1 MGAAA
6 PISRDHPMTD
16 SDRPLLPSRTQLQ
29 VRWGQLYGSATS
41 LWLAEAAR
49 KSSGPLLVI
58 AHDAR
63 QASIAEDELRFF
75 CEPDMP
81 IEIFAG
87 WETLPYDLFSPHP
100 DIVSQRLRLLSTLPR
115 MTKGIVIVDLETML
129 QRLPPQ
135 AYIDAHAFDLR
146 VGETF
151 DVAAFRERLT
161 GAGYVAS
168 SQVMAPG
175 EFAVRGSIV
184 DLYPMGSPTPYRLD
198 LFDDEVESIRQFDP
212 ETQRS
217 GEKVQAL
224 RLLPAREFPLTAEG
238 INDFKRR
245 FRNRFPGDLTRMSI
259 YRDIAEGAPPP
270 GIEYYLPLFFDRTAT
285 LLDYLP
291 PNTIIAAEREVD
303 ALAKQAFSEIEDR
316 YEQRGHDAERPI
328 LLPREVFMPVP
339 EFMQRLTSFRR
350 IELSRVEL
358 DPLSQTTPYQNFG
371 TRAPPSLRV
380 DQRSEEPARELVN
393 YLAEFPGR
401 VLLVAESAGR
411 RELLIDL
418 LNKSHLRPQLVESWS
433 AFQAGDQRLAIT
445 VAPISTGLQIDA
457 PPSRGTGAAARA
469 AQALPIALIA
479 EEQLF
484 GERARQ
490 ERRRKR
496 AERDPEKIIR
506 DLTDLRPGS
515 PVVHEEYGVGRF
527 VGLTTLE
534 VGGLTSEFLVLEYAE
549 GDKLYVPVQALDLVS
564 RYTGAPAEHAP
575 LHKLGSDAWEKAR
588 KKAAQRIRDTAAELL
603 DLYSRRA
610 ARQGEQLVAAEDDL
624 RAFEAAF
631 KFEETP
637 DQAQAIRAVID
648 DLASTRPMD
657 RVVCGDVGFGKT
669 EVALRAAFVAVQ
681 AGKQVAVLVPTT
693 LLAQQHY
700 QTFVDRFADWPV
712 RVESLSRFRTAKEVN
727 QVLASLESGQTD
739 IVVGTHRLLQSG
751 VKFARLGLLIIDEEH
766 RFGVKDKE
774 KLKQLRAEVDVL
786 TLTATP
792 IPRTLNMALGGLR
805 ELSLITTPP
814 VSRLSIKTFVTQWDA
829 ATIREACL
837 RELRRGGQIYFLH
850 NSVDTIEKTART
862 LAELVPEARI
872 AIGHGQMRER
882 ELEQVML
889 DFYHQRTNLLV
900 CTTIVESG
908 IDVPSANTIIIDR
921 ADKLGL
927 AQLHQLRGR
936 VGRSH
941 HQAYA
946 YLMTPPRNLMTADAV
961 KRLEAIES
969 LEDLGAGFTL
979 ATHDLEIR
987 GAGELLGEEQSGQI
1001 QEIGYALYMEML
1013 ERAVNALKSGKV
1025 PQLDEPMHQGPEVD
1039 LHVPA
1044 LLPDAYL
1051 PDVHL
1056 RLVLYKR
1063 IAAAKTNEEL
1073 RELQVEMIDRFGLL
1087 PQPAK
1092 NLFRIAEFKQA
1103 ARALGLRK
1111 IDVGPGGG
1119 SVTFESDTKV
1129 EPGTLIRYVQRNSRT
1144 HRLEGGNKLR
1154 FTMNLEQEDLRFTA
1168 VEQLLAELGR
1178 TTPTASEL
1186 AAEKAREKVIAAAA
1200 AKTNPPKTAKPAPP
1214 KPTVSYKAGSG
1225 KRLKR

>member
-1 MGAAA
+1 
-6 PISRDHPMTD
+6 MTD
-16 SDRPLLPSRTQLQ
+16 SDRPILPSRTQLQ
-29 VRWGQLYGSATS
+29 VRWGQLYGSATA

-49 KSSGPLLVI
+49 KSSQPMLVV

-63 QASIAEDELRFF
+63 AASRIEDELRFF
-75 CEPDMP
+75 CEPGTP
-81 IEIFAG
+81 IETFAG

-115 MTKGIVIVDLETML
+115 LTQGIVIVDLETML

-146 VGETF
+146 AGETF
-151 DVAAFRERLT
+151 DVAAFRDRLA
-161 GAGYVAS
+161 GAGYVSS

-184 DLYPMGSPTPYRLD
+184 DLYPMGSDSPYRLD
-198 LFDDEVESIRQFDP
+198 MFDDEVESIRKFDP

-217 GEKVQAL
+217 GDKVPAL

-238 INDFKRR
+238 IQNFKRR

-270 GIEYYLPLFFDRTAT
+270 GIEYYLPLFFDKTAT

-291 PNTIIAAEREVD
+291 QNTIIAVEREID
-303 ALAKQAFSEIEDR
+303 SMATQAFTEVENR
-316 YEQRGHDAERPI
+316 YEQRGHDVDRPI
-328 LLPREVFMPVP
+328 LLPREVFMPVA
-339 EFMQRLTSFRR
+339 EFMQRMTSYRR

-358 DPLSQTTPYQNFG
+358 DPLTQTLPYQNFS
-371 TRAPPSLRV
+371 TRVPPSLRV

-393 YLAEFPGR
+393 FVSAFQGR
-401 VLLVAESAGR
+401 VLLAAESAGR
-411 RELLIDL
+411 REMLIDL
-418 LNKSHLRPQLVESWS
+418 LSKSHLKPQLVESWS
-433 AFQAGDQRLAIT
+433 AFEASKDRLAIT
-445 VAPISTGLQIDA
+445 VSPISTGLQLDD
-457 PPSRGTGAAARA
+457 PP
-469 AQALPIALIA
+469 LALIA

-490 ERRRKR
+490 ERRRR
-496 AERDPEKIIR
+496 RPERDPEKIIR
-506 DLTDLRPGS
+506 DLTDLHPGS

-527 VGLTTLE
+527 VGLATLD

-575 LHKLGSDAWEKAR
+575 LHKLGGDAWEKAR

-610 ARQGEQLVAAEDDL
+610 ARQGEQLLAPEDDL

-637 DQAQAIRAVID
+637 DQAAAIRSVVD
-648 DLASTRPMD
+648 DLGSGRPMD

-681 AGKQVAVLVPTT
+681 AGKQVVVLVPTT

-700 QTFVDRFADWPV
+700 QTFADRFADWPV
-712 RVESLSRFRTAKEVN
+712 RVESLSRFRTTKEVN
-727 QVLASLESGQTD
+727 QVMETLESGQTD

-792 IPRTLNMALGGLR
+792 IPRTLNMAMGGLR

-814 VSRLSIKTFVTQWDA
+814 VSRLSIKTFVSQWDT

-837 RELRRGGQIYFLH
+837 REIRRGGQIYFLH

-872 AIGHGQMRER
+872 AVGHGQMRER

-889 DFYHQRTNLLV
+889 DFYHQRSNLLV

-1025 PQLDEPMHQGPEVD
+1025 PQLDQPMHQGPEVD
-1039 LHVPA
+1039 LHAPS
-1044 LLPDAYL
+1044 LLPDEYL

-1087 PQPAK
+1087 PPPAK

-1103 ARALGLRK
+1103 ARNLGLRK
-1111 IDVGPGGG
+1111 IDIGPGGG

-1144 HRLEGGNKLR
+1144 HRLEGGNKLK
-1154 FTMNLEQEDLRFTA
+1154 FTLNMEQEELRFTQA
-1168 VEQLLAELGR
+1168 EQLLAELGKA
-1178 TTPTASEL
+1178 TPTAAEL
-1186 AAEKAREKVIAAAA
+1186 AAEKAREKTIAAAA
-1200 AKTNPPKTAKPAPP
+1200 TKVNPPPKAPPP
-1214 KPTVSYKAGSG
+1214 KPTVSYKPGSSKPQRF
-1225 KRLKR
+1225 KR

>member
-1 MGAAA
+1 M
-6 PISRDHPMTD
+6 SE
-16 SDRPLLPSRTQLQ
+16 SFLLPSRAQLL
-29 VRWGQLYGSATS
+29 VRWGQLYGSAIS

-49 KSSGPLLVI
+49 RSSGPLLVI

-63 QASIAEDELRFF
+63 QASRTEDELRFY
-75 CEPDMP
+75 CEPGTP
-81 IEIFAG
+81 IETFAG

-115 MTKGIVIVDLETML
+115 LTKGIVIVDLETVL

-146 VGETF
+146 TGETF

-161 GAGYVAS
+161 GAGYVSS

-184 DLYPMGSPTPYRLD
+184 DLYPMGSDSPYRLD
-198 LFDDEVESIRQFDP
+198 MFDDEVESIRVFDP

-217 GEKVQAL
+217 GDKVPAL

-238 INDFKRR
+238 IQNFKRR

-270 GIEYYLPLFFDRTAT
+270 GIEYYLPLFFDGTAT

-303 ALAKQAFSEIEDR
+303 ALATQAFQEVESR

-328 LLPREVFMPVP
+328 LLPREVFMSSA
-339 EFMQRLTSFRR
+339 EFMQRMTSYRR

-358 DPLSQTTPYQNFG
+358 DPLTQTLPYQNFA
-371 TRAPPSLRV
+371 TRQPPSLRV
-380 DQRSEEPARELVN
+380 DQRSEEPARELVSFVN
-393 YLAEFPGR
+393 GFQGR
-401 VLLVAESAGR
+401 VLLAAESAGR
-411 RELLIDL
+411 REMLIDL
-418 LNKSHLRPQLVESWS
+418 LHKSHLRPQMVDSWS
-433 AFQAGDQRLAIT
+433 AFKSGTEKLAIT
-445 VAPISTGLQIDA
+445 VSPIATGLLLED
-457 PPSRGTGAAARA
+457 PP
-469 AQALPIALIA
+469 LALIA
-479 EEQLF
+479 EEQFF

-490 ERRRKR
+490 ERRRR
-496 AERDPEKIIR
+496 RPERDPEKIIR
-506 DLTDLRPGS
+506 DLTDLTPGS

-527 VGLTTLE
+527 VGLTTLD

-549 GDKLYVPVQALDLVS
+549 GDKLYVPVAALDLVS
-564 RYTGAPAEHAP
+564 RFTGAPAETAP
-575 LHKLGSDAWEKAR
+575 LHKLGGDAWEKAR
-588 KKAAQRIRDTAAELL
+588 KRAAQKIRDTAAELL

-610 ARQGEQLVAAEDDL
+610 ARQGEQLAANEDDL

-637 DQAQAIRAVID
+637 DQASAIRAVVE
-648 DLASTRPMD
+648 DLGSGRPMD

-700 QTFVDRFADWPV
+700 QTFADRFADWPV
-712 RVESLSRFRTAKEVN
+712 RVESLSRFRSAKEVT
-727 QVLASLESGQTD
+727 QIIETLESGHTD
-739 IVVGTHRLLQSG
+739 IVVGTHRLLQNQ

-774 KLKQLRAEVDVL
+774 RLKQMRAEVDVL

-792 IPRTLNMALGGLR
+792 IPRTLNMAMGGLR

-814 VSRLSIKTFVTQWDA
+814 AARLSIKTFVSQWDP

-837 RELRRGGQIYFLH
+837 REIRRGGQIYFVH
-850 NSVDTIEKTART
+850 NAVETIEKTAHT
-862 LAELVPEARI
+862 LQELVPEARI
-872 AIGHGQMRER
+872 AVGHGQMRER
-882 ELEQVML
+882 ELEQIML
-889 DFYHQRTNLLV
+889 DFYHQRCNVLV

-946 YLMTPPRNLMTADAV
+946 YLMTPPRNLMTGDAV

-1025 PQLDEPMHQGPEVD
+1025 PQLDQPMHQGPEVD
-1039 LHVPA
+1039 LHVPS
-1044 LLPDAYL
+1044 LLPDEYL

-1063 IAAAKTNEEL
+1063 IAAAKNNEEL

-1087 PQPAK
+1087 PPPAK

-1129 EPGTLIRYVQRNSRT
+1129 EPGALIRFVQRNSRT
-1144 HRLEGGNKLR
+1144 HRLEGGSKLR
-1154 FTMNLEQEDLRFTA
+1154 FTMKLEQDELRFSA
-1168 VEQLLAELGR
+1168 VEQLLTELSR
-1178 TTPTASEL
+1178 TTPTPSER
-1186 AAEKAREKVIAAAA
+1186 AAEQAREQAIATAANKSQQSSA
-1200 AKTNPPKTAKPAPP
+1200 RGTPDK
-1214 KPTVSYKAGSG
+1214 SG
-1225 KRLKR
+1225 NRQRTKR

>member
-1 MGAAA
+1 
-6 PISRDHPMTD
+6 MTEH
-16 SDRPLLPSRTQLQ
+16 DRPLLPSKAQLH

-49 KSSGPLLVI
+49 KASGPLLVI
-58 AHDAR
+58 APDAR
-63 QASIAEDELRFF
+63 QASRMEDELRFF
-75 CEPDMP
+75 CEPGSY
-81 IEIFAG
+81 IEHFPA

-100 DIVSQRLRLLSTLPR
+100 DIVSQRLRMLSTLPR
-115 MTKGIVIVDLETML
+115 LAKGIVVVDLETAL

-135 AYIDAHAFDLR
+135 TYVDGHAFDLS
-146 VGETF
+146 VGEVL
-151 DVAAFRERLT
+151 DLAAFRDRLS

-175 EFAVRGSIV
+175 EFAVRGSII
-184 DLYPMGSPTPYRLD
+184 DLFPMGSPAPYRID
-198 LFDDEVESIRQFDP
+198 LFDDEVETIRVFDP

-217 GEKVQAL
+217 GERAQAL
-224 RLLPAREFPLTAEG
+224 RLLPAREFPLTADG
-238 INDFKRR
+238 IQNFKRR
-245 FRNRFPGDLTRMSI
+245 FRNRFPGDLTRMAL

-270 GIEYYLPLFFDRTAT
+270 GIEYYLPLFFDATAT
-285 LLDYLP
+285 LFDYLP
-291 PNTIIAAEREVD
+291 GNTIVAVETDEQGAAAQVFAEIASRH
-303 ALAKQAFSEIEDR
+303 
-316 YEQRGHDAERPI
+316 EQRGHDAERPI
-328 LLPREVFMPVP
+328 LEPAEVFTPVD
-339 EFMQRLTSFRR
+339 ELVQRLSTLRR

-358 DPLSQTTPYQNFG
+358 DPLTQSLPYQNFV
-371 TRAPPSLRV
+371 TRAPPALRI
-380 DQRSEEPARELVN
+380 DPHADEPARELARFLN
-393 YLAEFPGR
+393 DFQGR
-401 VLLVAESAGR
+401 VLIAAESAGR
-411 RELLIDL
+411 REMLLDIL
-418 LNKSHLRPQLVESWS
+418 QHRNVRPQLVDSWS
-433 AFQAGDQRLAIT
+433 AFVEGGAQLGIT
-445 VAPISTGLQIDA
+445 VSSLATGLVLTE
-457 PPSRGTGAAARA
+457 PP
-469 AQALPIALIA
+469 LALIA

-490 ERRRKR
+490 ERRRRR

-515 PVVHEEYGVGRF
+515 PVVHEDYGVGRF
-527 VGLTTLE
+527 VSLATLD
-534 VGGLTSEFLVLEYAE
+534 VGGLKNEFLLLEYAD
-549 GDKLYVPVQALDLVS
+549 GDKLYVPVHALDLVS
-564 RYTGAPAEHAP
+564 RYTGAPAETAP
-575 LHKLGSDAWEKAR
+575 LHKLGTDTWEKAKR
-588 KKAAQRIRDTAAELL
+588 KAAQRIHDTAAELL

-610 ARQGEQLVAAEDDL
+610 ARQGEQLTANEAEL
-624 RAFEAAF
+624 RTFEAAF
-631 KFEETP
+631 PFEETP
-637 DQAQAIRAVID
+637 DQSQAIEQVIA
-648 DLASTRPMD
+648 DLAAGKPMD

-669 EVALRAAFVAVQ
+669 EVALRAAFVTVS

-700 QTFVDRFADWPV
+700 QTFADRFADWPV
-712 RVESLSRFRTAKEVN
+712 KVEALSRFRSGREVE
-727 QVLASLESGQTD
+727 QVLQSLESGQTD
-739 IVVGTHRLLQSG
+739 IVIGTHRLLQSG
-751 VKFARLGLLIIDEEH
+751 VKFGRLGLLIIDEEH

-792 IPRTLNMALGGLR
+792 IPRTLNMAMGGLR

-814 VSRLSIKTFVTQWDA
+814 AARLSIKTFVSQWDS

-837 RELRRGGQIYFLH
+837 REIRRGGQIYYVH
-850 NSVDTIEKTART
+850 NSVDTIERTARAV
-862 LAELVPEARI
+862 AELVPEARI
-872 AIGHGQMRER
+872 AVGHGQMRER

-889 DFYHQRTNLLV
+889 DFYHQRSNLLV

-946 YLMTPPRNLMTADAV
+946 YLLTPPRNAMTADAA

-1013 ERAVNALKSGKV
+1013 ERAVNALKSGKI
-1025 PQLDEPMHQGPEVD
+1025 PQLDQPLHQGPEVD
-1039 LHVPA
+1039 LHVA
-1044 LLPDAYL
+1044 SLLPDSYL

-1063 IAAAKTNEEL
+1063 IAAAASDEEL

-1087 PQPAK
+1087 PEPAK
-1092 NLFRIAEFKQA
+1092 NLFRIAGYKQA

-1119 SVTFESDTKV
+1119 SVTFERDTRV
-1129 EPGTLIRYVQRNSRT
+1129 EPATLIRYVQQNSRT
-1144 HRLEGGNKLR
+1144 HRLEGGTKLR
-1154 FTMNLEQEDLRFTA
+1154 FTAKLEQDEQRFAA
-1168 VEQLLAELGR
+1168 VEQLLEDLKK
-1178 TTPTASEL
+1178 P
-1186 AAEKAREKVIAAAA
+1186 AA
-1200 AKTNPPKTAKPAPP
+1200 AKL
-1214 KPTVSYKAGSG
+1214 
-1225 KRLKR
+1225 RR

>member
-1 MGAAA
+1 
-6 PISRDHPMTD
+6 MTD
-16 SDRPLLPSRTQLQ
+16 QDRPLLPSKAELH

-49 KSSGPLLVI
+49 KASGPLLVI
-58 AHDAR
+58 AADAR
-63 QASIAEDELRFF
+63 QASRMEDELRFF
-75 CEPDMP
+75 CEPGSY
-81 IEIFAG
+81 IEHFPA

-100 DIVSQRLRLLSTLPR
+100 DIVSQRLRMLSTLPR
-115 MTKGIVIVDLETML
+115 LAKGIAVVDLETAL

-135 AYIDAHAFDLR
+135 MYIDAHAFDLS
-146 VGETF
+146 VGEKL
-151 DVAAFRERLT
+151 DVAAFRDRLS

-175 EFAVRGSIV
+175 EFAVRGSII
-184 DLYPMGSPTPYRLD
+184 DLYPMGSPTPYRID
-198 LFDDEVESIRQFDP
+198 LFDDEVESIRVFDP

-217 GEKVQAL
+217 GEKAQAL
-224 RLLPAREFPLTAEG
+224 RLLPAREFPLTADG
-238 INDFKRR
+238 IQSFKRR

-270 GIEYYLPLFFDRTAT
+270 GIEYYLPLFFDATAT
-285 LLDYLP
+285 LFDYLP
-291 PNTIIAAEREVD
+291 GNTIVAAETDMQGAAAQVF
-303 ALAKQAFSEIEDR
+303 AEIASR
-316 YEQRGHDAERPI
+316 HAQRAHDTERPI
-328 LLPREVFMPVP
+328 LEPAAVFTPAE
-339 EFMQRLTSFRR
+339 EFVQRLASLRR

-358 DPLSQTTPYQNFG
+358 DPLTQSLPYQNFA
-371 TRAPPSLRV
+371 TRAPPGLRI
-380 DQRSEEPARELVN
+380 DARSDEPARELARFLN
-393 YLAEFPGR
+393 DFQGR
-401 VLLVAESAGR
+401 VLIAAESAGR
-411 RELLIDL
+411 REMLLDIL
-418 LNKSHLRPQLVESWS
+418 QRRHLSPQLVDGWS
-433 AFQAGDQRLAIT
+433 TFVEGSAPLGIT
-445 VAPISTGLQIDA
+445 VSPISTGLVLTE
-457 PPSRGTGAAARA
+457 PP
-469 AQALPIALIA
+469 LALIA

-490 ERRRKR
+490 ERRRRR

-515 PVVHEEYGVGRF
+515 PVVHEDYGVGRF
-527 VGLTTLE
+527 VSLATLD
-534 VGGLTSEFLVLEYAE
+534 VGGLTNEFLLLEYAD
-549 GDKLYVPVQALDLVS
+549 GDKLYVPVHALDLVS
-564 RYTGAPAEHAP
+564 RYTGAPAETAP
-575 LHKLGSDAWEKAR
+575 LHKLGTDTWEKAKR
-588 KKAAQRIRDTAAELL
+588 KAAQRIHDTAAELL

-610 ARQGEQLVAAEDDL
+610 ARQGEQLVANEAEL
-624 RAFEAAF
+624 RTFEAAF
-631 KFEETP
+631 PFEETP
-637 DQAQAIRAVID
+637 DQAQTIEQVIA
-648 DLASTRPMD
+648 DLGSGKPMD

-669 EVALRAAFVAVQ
+669 EVALRAAFVTVQ

-700 QTFVDRFADWPV
+700 QTFADRFADWPV
-712 RVESLSRFRTAKEVN
+712 KVEALSRFRSSRDVD
-727 QVLASLESGQTD
+727 QVLQSLESGQTD
-739 IVVGTHRLLQSG
+739 IVIGTHRLLQSG
-751 VKFARLGLLIIDEEH
+751 VKFGRLGLLIIDEEH

-792 IPRTLNMALGGLR
+792 IPRTLNMAMGGLR

-814 VSRLSIKTFVTQWDA
+814 AARLSIKTFVSQWDS

-837 RELRRGGQIYFLH
+837 REIRRGGQIYYVH
-850 NSVDTIEKTART
+850 NSVDTIQRTARAI
-862 LAELVPEARI
+862 AELVPEARI
-872 AIGHGQMRER
+872 AVGHGQMRER

-889 DFYHQRTNLLV
+889 DFYHQRSNLLV

-908 IDVPSANTIIIDR
+908 IDVPSANTIIMDR

-946 YLMTPPRNLMTADAV
+946 YLLTPPRNAMTADAV

-987 GAGELLGEEQSGQI
+987 GAGELLGEEQTGQI

-1013 ERAVNALKSGKV
+1013 ERAVNALKSGKI
-1025 PQLDEPMHQGPEVD
+1025 PQLDQPMHQGPEVD
-1039 LHVPA
+1039 LHVA
-1044 LLPDAYL
+1044 SLLPDSYL

-1063 IAAAKTNEEL
+1063 IAAAANAEEL

-1087 PQPAK
+1087 PEPAK
-1092 NLFRIAEFKQA
+1092 NLFRIAGYKQA

-1111 IDVGPGGG
+1111 IDIGPGGG
-1119 SVTFESDTKV
+1119 SVTFERDTRV
-1129 EPGTLIRYVQRNSRT
+1129 EPANLIRYVQQNART
-1144 HRLEGGNKLR
+1144 HRLEGGTKLR
-1154 FTMNLEQEDLRFTA
+1154 FTLKLEKDEQRFAA
-1168 VEQLLAELGR
+1168 VEQLLEDLQK
-1178 TTPTASEL
+1178 P
-1186 AAEKAREKVIAAAA
+1186 AA
-1200 AKTNPPKTAKPAPP
+1200 AKL
-1214 KPTVSYKAGSG
+1214 
-1225 KRLKR
+1225 RR

>member
-1 MGAAA
+1 
-6 PISRDHPMTD
+6 MTEH
-16 SDRPLLPSRTQLQ
+16 DRPLLPSKAQLH

-49 KSSGPLLVI
+49 KASGPLLVI
-58 AHDAR
+58 APDAR
-63 QASIAEDELRFF
+63 QASRMEDELRFF
-75 CEPDMP
+75 CEPGSY
-81 IEIFAG
+81 IEHFPA

-100 DIVSQRLRLLSTLPR
+100 DIVSQRLRMLSTLPR
-115 MTKGIVIVDLETML
+115 LAKGIVVVDLETAL

-135 AYIDAHAFDLR
+135 TYVDGHAFDLS
-146 VGETF
+146 VGEVL
-151 DVAAFRERLT
+151 DLAAFRDRLS

-175 EFAVRGSIV
+175 EFAVRGSII
-184 DLYPMGSPTPYRLD
+184 DLFPMGSPAPYRID
-198 LFDDEVESIRQFDP
+198 LFDDEVETIRVFDP

-217 GEKVQAL
+217 GERAQAL
-224 RLLPAREFPLTAEG
+224 RLLPAREFPLTADG
-238 INDFKRR
+238 IQNFKRR
-245 FRNRFPGDLTRMSI
+245 FRNRFPGDLTRMAL

-270 GIEYYLPLFFDRTAT
+270 GIEYYLPLFFDATAT

-291 PNTIIAAEREVD
+291 GNTIVAVESESQGAAAQVFAEIASRH
-303 ALAKQAFSEIEDR
+303 
-316 YEQRGHDAERPI
+316 EQRGHDAERPI
-328 LLPREVFMPVP
+328 LEPAEVFTPVD
-339 EFMQRLTSFRR
+339 ELVQRLSTLRR

-358 DPLSQTTPYQNFG
+358 DPLTQSLPYQNFV
-371 TRAPPSLRV
+371 TRAPPALRI
-380 DQRSEEPARELVN
+380 DPHADEPARELARFLN
-393 YLAEFPGR
+393 DFQGR
-401 VLLVAESAGR
+401 VLIAAESAGR
-411 RELLIDL
+411 REMLLDIL
-418 LNKSHLRPQLVESWS
+418 QHRNVRPQLVDSWS
-433 AFQAGDQRLAIT
+433 AFVEGGAQLGIT
-445 VAPISTGLQIDA
+445 VSSLATGLVLTE
-457 PPSRGTGAAARA
+457 PP
-469 AQALPIALIA
+469 LALIA

-490 ERRRKR
+490 ERRRRR

-515 PVVHEEYGVGRF
+515 PVVHEDYGVGRF
-527 VGLTTLE
+527 VSLATLD
-534 VGGLTSEFLVLEYAE
+534 VGGLKNEFLLLEYAD
-549 GDKLYVPVQALDLVS
+549 GDKLYVPVHALDLVS
-564 RYTGAPAEHAP
+564 RYTGAPAETAP
-575 LHKLGSDAWEKAR
+575 LHKLGTDTWEKAKR
-588 KKAAQRIRDTAAELL
+588 KAAQRIHDTAAELL

-610 ARQGEQLVAAEDDL
+610 ARQGEQLTANEAEL
-624 RAFEAAF
+624 RTFEAAF
-631 KFEETP
+631 PFEETP
-637 DQAQAIRAVID
+637 DQSQAIEQVIA
-648 DLASTRPMD
+648 DLAAGKPMD

-669 EVALRAAFVAVQ
+669 EVALRAAFVTVS

-700 QTFVDRFADWPV
+700 QTFADRFADWPV
-712 RVESLSRFRTAKEVN
+712 KVEALSRFRSGREVE
-727 QVLASLESGQTD
+727 QVLQSLESGQTD
-739 IVVGTHRLLQSG
+739 IVIGTHRLLQSG
-751 VKFARLGLLIIDEEH
+751 VKFGRLGLLIIDEEH

-792 IPRTLNMALGGLR
+792 IPRTLNMAMGGLR

-814 VSRLSIKTFVTQWDA
+814 AARLSIKTFVSQWDS

-837 RELRRGGQIYFLH
+837 REIRRGGQIYYVH
-850 NSVDTIEKTART
+850 NSVDTIERTARAV
-862 LAELVPEARI
+862 AELVPEARI
-872 AIGHGQMRER
+872 AVGHGQMRER

-889 DFYHQRTNLLV
+889 DFYHQRSNLLV

-946 YLMTPPRNLMTADAV
+946 YLLTPPRNAMTADAA

-1013 ERAVNALKSGKV
+1013 ERAVNALKSGKI
-1025 PQLDEPMHQGPEVD
+1025 PQLDQPLHQGPEVD
-1039 LHVPA
+1039 LHVA
-1044 LLPDAYL
+1044 SLLPDSYL

-1063 IAAAKTNEEL
+1063 IAAAASDEEL

-1087 PQPAK
+1087 PEPAK
-1092 NLFRIAEFKQA
+1092 NLFRIAGYKQA

-1119 SVTFESDTKV
+1119 SVTFERDTRV
-1129 EPGTLIRYVQRNSRT
+1129 EPATLIRYVQQNSRT
-1144 HRLEGGNKLR
+1144 HRLEGGTKLR
-1154 FTMNLEQEDLRFTA
+1154 FTAKLEQDEQRFAA
-1168 VEQLLAELGR
+1168 VEQLLEDLKK
-1178 TTPTASEL
+1178 P
-1186 AAEKAREKVIAAAA
+1186 AA
-1200 AKTNPPKTAKPAPP
+1200 AKL
-1214 KPTVSYKAGSG
+1214 
-1225 KRLKR
+1225 RR

>member
-1 MGAAA
+1 
-6 PISRDHPMTD
+6 MTD
-16 SDRPLLPSRTQLQ
+16 QDRPLLPSKAELH

-49 KSSGPLLVI
+49 KASGPLLVI
-58 AHDAR
+58 AADAR
-63 QASIAEDELRFF
+63 QASRMEDELRFF
-75 CEPDMP
+75 CEPGSY
-81 IEIFAG
+81 IEHFPA

-100 DIVSQRLRLLSTLPR
+100 DIVSQRLRMLSTLPR
-115 MTKGIVIVDLETML
+115 LAKGIAVVDLETAL

-135 AYIDAHAFDLR
+135 MYIDAHAFDLS
-146 VGETF
+146 VGEKL
-151 DVAAFRERLT
+151 DVAAFRDRLS

-175 EFAVRGSIV
+175 EFAVRGSII
-184 DLYPMGSPTPYRLD
+184 DLYPMGSPTPYRID
-198 LFDDEVESIRQFDP
+198 LFDDEVESIRVFDP

-217 GEKVQAL
+217 GEKAQAL
-224 RLLPAREFPLTAEG
+224 RLLPAREFPLTADG
-238 INDFKRR
+238 IQSFKRR

-270 GIEYYLPLFFDRTAT
+270 GIEYYLPLFFDATAT
-285 LLDYLP
+285 LFDYLP
-291 PNTIIAAEREVD
+291 GNTIVAAETDMQGAAAQVF
-303 ALAKQAFSEIEDR
+303 AEIASR
-316 YEQRGHDAERPI
+316 HAQRAHDTERPI
-328 LLPREVFMPVP
+328 LEPAAVFTPAE
-339 EFMQRLTSFRR
+339 EFVQRLASLRR

-358 DPLSQTTPYQNFG
+358 DPLTQSLPYQNFA
-371 TRAPPSLRV
+371 TRAPPGLRI
-380 DQRSEEPARELVN
+380 DARSDEPARELARFLN
-393 YLAEFPGR
+393 DFQGR
-401 VLLVAESAGR
+401 VLIAAESAGR
-411 RELLIDL
+411 REMLLDIL
-418 LNKSHLRPQLVESWS
+418 QRRHLSPQLVDGWS
-433 AFQAGDQRLAIT
+433 TFVEGSAPLGIT
-445 VAPISTGLQIDA
+445 VSPISTGLVLTE
-457 PPSRGTGAAARA
+457 PP
-469 AQALPIALIA
+469 LALIA

-490 ERRRKR
+490 ERRRRR

-515 PVVHEEYGVGRF
+515 PVVHEDYGVGRF
-527 VGLTTLE
+527 VSLATLD
-534 VGGLTSEFLVLEYAE
+534 VGGLTNEFLLLEYAD
-549 GDKLYVPVQALDLVS
+549 GDKLYVPVHALDLVS
-564 RYTGAPAEHAP
+564 RYTGAPAETAP
-575 LHKLGSDAWEKAR
+575 LHKLGTDTWEKAKR
-588 KKAAQRIRDTAAELL
+588 KAAQRIHDTAAELL

-610 ARQGEQLVAAEDDL
+610 ARQGEQLVANEAEL
-624 RAFEAAF
+624 RTFEAAF
-631 KFEETP
+631 PFEETP
-637 DQAQAIRAVID
+637 DQAQTIEQVIA
-648 DLASTRPMD
+648 DLGSGKPMD

-669 EVALRAAFVAVQ
+669 EVALRAAFVTVQ

-700 QTFVDRFADWPV
+700 QTFADRFADWPV
-712 RVESLSRFRTAKEVN
+712 KVEALSRFRSSRDVD
-727 QVLASLESGQTD
+727 QVLQSLESGQTD
-739 IVVGTHRLLQSG
+739 IVIGTHRLLQSG
-751 VKFARLGLLIIDEEH
+751 VKFGRLGLLIIDEEH

-792 IPRTLNMALGGLR
+792 IPRTLNMAMGGLR

-814 VSRLSIKTFVTQWDA
+814 AARLSIKTFVSQWDS

-837 RELRRGGQIYFLH
+837 REIRRGGQIYYVH
-850 NSVDTIEKTART
+850 NSVDTIQRTARAI
-862 LAELVPEARI
+862 AELVPEARI
-872 AIGHGQMRER
+872 AVGHGQMRER

-889 DFYHQRTNLLV
+889 DFYHQRSNLLV

-908 IDVPSANTIIIDR
+908 IDVPSANTIIMDR

-946 YLMTPPRNLMTADAV
+946 YLLTPPRNAMTADAV

-987 GAGELLGEEQSGQI
+987 GAGELLGEEQTGQI

-1013 ERAVNALKSGKV
+1013 ERAVNALKSGKI
-1025 PQLDEPMHQGPEVD
+1025 PQLDQPMHQGPEVD
-1039 LHVPA
+1039 LHVA
-1044 LLPDAYL
+1044 SLLPDSYL

-1063 IAAAKTNEEL
+1063 IAAAANAEEL

-1087 PQPAK
+1087 PEPAK
-1092 NLFRIAEFKQA
+1092 NLFRIAGYKQA

-1111 IDVGPGGG
+1111 IDIGPGGG
-1119 SVTFESDTKV
+1119 SVTFERDTRV
-1129 EPGTLIRYVQRNSRT
+1129 EPANLIRYVQQNART
-1144 HRLEGGNKLR
+1144 HRLEGGTKLR
-1154 FTMNLEQEDLRFTA
+1154 FTLKLEKDEQRFAA
-1168 VEQLLAELGR
+1168 VEQLLEDLQ
-1178 TTPTASEL
+1178 P
-1186 AAEKAREKVIAAAA
+1186 AA
-1200 AKTNPPKTAKPAPP
+1200 AKL
-1214 KPTVSYKAGSG
+1214 
-1225 KRLKR
+1225 RR

>member
-1 MGAAA
+1 LTE
-6 PISRDHPMTD
+6 H
-16 SDRPLLPSRTQLQ
+16 DRPLLPSKAQLH

-49 KSSGPLLVI
+49 KASGPLLVI
-58 AHDAR
+58 APDAR
-63 QASIAEDELRFF
+63 QASRMEDELRFF
-75 CEPDMP
+75 CEPGSY
-81 IEIFAG
+81 IEHFPA

-100 DIVSQRLRLLSTLPR
+100 DIVSQRLRMLSTLPR
-115 MTKGIVIVDLETML
+115 LAKGIVVVDLETAL

-135 AYIDAHAFDLR
+135 TYVDGHAFDLS
-146 VGETF
+146 VGEVL
-151 DVAAFRERLT
+151 DLAAFRDRLS

-175 EFAVRGSIV
+175 EFAVRGSII
-184 DLYPMGSPTPYRLD
+184 DLFPMGSPAPYRID
-198 LFDDEVESIRQFDP
+198 LFDDEVETIRVFDP

-217 GEKVQAL
+217 GERAQAL
-224 RLLPAREFPLTAEG
+224 RLLPAREFPLTADG
-238 INDFKRR
+238 IQNFKRR
-245 FRNRFPGDLTRMSI
+245 FRNRFPGDLTRMAL

-270 GIEYYLPLFFDRTAT
+270 GIEYYLPLFFDATAT
-285 LLDYLP
+285 LFDYLP
-291 PNTIIAAEREVD
+291 GNTIVAVETDEQGAAAQVFAEIASRH
-303 ALAKQAFSEIEDR
+303 
-316 YEQRGHDAERPI
+316 EQRGHDAERPI
-328 LLPREVFMPVP
+328 LEPAEVFTPVD
-339 EFMQRLTSFRR
+339 ELVQRLSTLRR

-358 DPLSQTTPYQNFG
+358 DPLTQSLPYQNFV
-371 TRAPPSLRV
+371 TRAPPALRI
-380 DQRSEEPARELVN
+380 DPHADEPARELARFLN
-393 YLAEFPGR
+393 DFQGR
-401 VLLVAESAGR
+401 VLIAAESAGR
-411 RELLIDL
+411 REMLLDIL
-418 LNKSHLRPQLVESWS
+418 QHRNVRPQLVDSWS
-433 AFQAGDQRLAIT
+433 AFVEGGAQLGIT
-445 VAPISTGLQIDA
+445 VSSLATGLVLTE
-457 PPSRGTGAAARA
+457 PP
-469 AQALPIALIA
+469 LALIA

-490 ERRRKR
+490 ERRRRR

-515 PVVHEEYGVGRF
+515 PVVHEDYGVGRF
-527 VGLTTLE
+527 VSLATLD
-534 VGGLTSEFLVLEYAE
+534 VGGLKNEFLLLEYAD
-549 GDKLYVPVQALDLVS
+549 GDKLYVPVHALDLVS
-564 RYTGAPAEHAP
+564 RYTGAPAETAP
-575 LHKLGSDAWEKAR
+575 LHKLGTDTWEKAKR
-588 KKAAQRIRDTAAELL
+588 KAAQRIHDTAAELL

-610 ARQGEQLVAAEDDL
+610 ARQGEQLTANEAEL
-624 RAFEAAF
+624 RTFEAAF
-631 KFEETP
+631 PFEETP
-637 DQAQAIRAVID
+637 DQSQAIEQVIA
-648 DLASTRPMD
+648 DLAAGKPMD

-669 EVALRAAFVAVQ
+669 EVALRAAFVTVS

-700 QTFVDRFADWPV
+700 QTFADRFADWPV
-712 RVESLSRFRTAKEVN
+712 KVEALSRFRSGREVE
-727 QVLASLESGQTD
+727 QVLQSLESGQTD
-739 IVVGTHRLLQSG
+739 IVIGTHRLLQSG
-751 VKFARLGLLIIDEEH
+751 VKFGRLGLLIIDEEH

-792 IPRTLNMALGGLR
+792 IPRTLNMAMGGLR

-814 VSRLSIKTFVTQWDA
+814 AARLSIKTFVSQWDS

-837 RELRRGGQIYFLH
+837 REIRRGGQIYYVH
-850 NSVDTIEKTART
+850 NSVDTIERTARAV
-862 LAELVPEARI
+862 AELVPEARI
-872 AIGHGQMRER
+872 AVGHGQMRER

-889 DFYHQRTNLLV
+889 DFYHQRSNLLV

-946 YLMTPPRNLMTADAV
+946 YLLTPPRNAMTADAA

-1013 ERAVNALKSGKV
+1013 ERAVNALKSGKI
-1025 PQLDEPMHQGPEVD
+1025 PQLDQPLHQGPEVD
-1039 LHVPA
+1039 LHVA
-1044 LLPDAYL
+1044 SLLPDSYL

-1063 IAAAKTNEEL
+1063 IAAAASDEEL

-1087 PQPAK
+1087 PEPAK
-1092 NLFRIAEFKQA
+1092 NLFRIAGYKQA

-1119 SVTFESDTKV
+1119 SVTFERDTRV
-1129 EPGTLIRYVQRNSRT
+1129 EPATLIRYVQQNSRT
-1144 HRLEGGNKLR
+1144 HRLEGGTKLR
-1154 FTMNLEQEDLRFTA
+1154 FTAKLEQDEQRFAA
-1168 VEQLLAELGR
+1168 VEQLLEDLKK
-1178 TTPTASEL
+1178 P
-1186 AAEKAREKVIAAAA
+1186 AA
-1200 AKTNPPKTAKPAPP
+1200 AKL
-1214 KPTVSYKAGSG
+1214 
-1225 KRLKR
+1225 RR

>member
-1 MGAAA
+1 
-6 PISRDHPMTD
+6 MTD
-16 SDRPLLPSRTQLQ
+16 AADRPLLPSKAQLH

-49 KSSGPLLVI
+49 KASGPLLVI
-58 AHDAR
+58 AADAR
-63 QASIAEDELRFF
+63 QASRMEDELRFF
-75 CEPDMP
+75 CEPGSY
-81 IEIFAG
+81 IEHFPA

-100 DIVSQRLRLLSTLPR
+100 DIVSQRLRMLSTLPR
-115 MTKGIVIVDLETML
+115 LAKGIVVVDLETAL

-135 AYIDAHAFDLR
+135 QYIDAHAFDLS
-146 VGETF
+146 VGEVL
-151 DVAAFRERLT
+151 DVAAFRERLS

-175 EFAVRGSIV
+175 EFAVRGSII
-184 DLYPMGSPTPYRLD
+184 DLYPMGSPAPYRID
-198 LFDDEVESIRQFDP
+198 LFDDEVESIRVFDP

-217 GEKVQAL
+217 GERAQAL
-224 RLLPAREFPLTAEG
+224 RLLPAREFPLTADG
-238 INDFKRR
+238 IQQFKRR

-270 GIEYYLPLFFDRTAT
+270 GIEYYLPLFFDATAT
-285 LLDYLP
+285 LFDYLP
-291 PNTIIAAEREVD
+291 RNTIVAAETDVQG
-303 ALAKQAFSEIEDR
+303 AAAQVFAEIAGR

-328 LLPREVFMPVP
+328 P
-339 EFMQRLTSFRR
+339 EPAELFTPADELAQRLGELRR

-358 DPLSQTTPYQNFG
+358 DPLTQSLPYQNFA
-371 TRAPPSLRV
+371 TRAPPALRI
-380 DQRSEEPARELVN
+380 DPRSAEPARD
-393 YLAEFPGR
+393 LARFLGDFHGR
-401 VLLVAESAGR
+401 VLVAAESAGR
-411 RELLIDL
+411 REMLLDIL
-418 LNKSHLRPQLVESWS
+418 QRRNVRPQLVDGWS
-433 AFQAGDQRLAIT
+433 AFVEGDAALGIT
-445 VAPISTGLQIDA
+445 VSALATGLVLTE
-457 PPSRGTGAAARA
+457 PP
-469 AQALPIALIA
+469 LALIA

-490 ERRRKR
+490 ERRRRR

-506 DLTDLRPGS
+506 DLTDLRAGS
-515 PVVHEEYGVGRF
+515 PVVHEDYGVGRF
-527 VGLTTLE
+527 ASLVTLD
-534 VGGLTSEFLVLEYAE
+534 VGGLKNEFLLLEYAD
-549 GDKLYVPVQALDLVS
+549 GDKLYVPVSALDRVS
-564 RYTGAPAEHAP
+564 RYTGAPSETAP
-575 LHKLGSDAWEKAR
+575 LHKLGSDAWDKAKR
-588 KKAAQRIRDTAAELL
+588 KAAQRIHDTAAELL

-610 ARQGEQLVAAEDDL
+610 ARQGEQLVANEAEL
-624 RAFEAAF
+624 RTFEAAF
-631 KFEETP
+631 PFEETP
-637 DQAQAIRAVID
+637 DQSLAIQQVTA
-648 DLASTRPMD
+648 DLASGKPMD

-669 EVALRAAFVAVQ
+669 EVALRAAFVTVQ

-693 LLAQQHY
+693 LLAQQHH
-700 QTFVDRFADWPV
+700 QTFADRFADWPV
-712 RVESLSRFRTAKEVN
+712 KVEALSRFRSARDVD
-727 QVLASLESGQTD
+727 QVLQSLESGQTD
-739 IVVGTHRLLQSG
+739 IVIGTHRLLQSG
-751 VKFARLGLLIIDEEH
+751 VKFGRLGLLIIDEEH

-792 IPRTLNMALGGLR
+792 IPRTLNMAMGGLR
-805 ELSLITTPP
+805 ELSLIATPP
-814 VSRLSIKTFVTQWDA
+814 AARLSIKTFVSQWDS

-837 RELRRGGQIYFLH
+837 REIRRGGQIYYVH
-850 NSVDTIEKTART
+850 NSVETIERTARAI
-862 LAELVPEARI
+862 AELVPEARI
-872 AIGHGQMRER
+872 AVGHGQMRER
-882 ELEQVML
+882 ELEQIML
-889 DFYHQRTNLLV
+889 DFYHQRCNLLV

-946 YLMTPPRNLMTADAV
+946 YLLTPPRNAMTADAA

-1013 ERAVNALKSGKV
+1013 ERAVNALKSGKI
-1025 PQLDEPMHQGPEVD
+1025 PQLDQPMHQGPEVD
-1039 LHVPA
+1039 LHVA
-1044 LLPDAYL
+1044 SLLPDNYL

-1063 IAAAKTNEEL
+1063 IAAAATAEEL

-1087 PQPAK
+1087 PEPAK
-1092 NLFRIAEFKQA
+1092 NLFRIAGYKQA

-1119 SVTFESDTKV
+1119 SVTFERDTRV
-1129 EPGTLIRYVQRNSRT
+1129 EPATLIRLVQQNSRT
-1144 HRLEGGNKLR
+1144 HRLEGGTKLR
-1154 FTMNLEQEDLRFTA
+1154 FTLKLEKDEQRFAA
-1168 VEQLLAELGR
+1168 VEQLLEDLQK
-1178 TTPTASEL
+1178 P
-1186 AAEKAREKVIAAAA
+1186 AA
-1200 AKTNPPKTAKPAPP
+1200 AKL
-1214 KPTVSYKAGSG
+1214 
-1225 KRLKR
+1225 RR

>member
-1 MGAAA
+1 
-6 PISRDHPMTD
+6 MTD
-16 SDRPLLPSRTQLQ
+16 SDRPILPTRNQLL
-29 VRWGQLYGSATS
+29 VRWGQLYGSATA

-49 KSSGPLLVI
+49 KSSQPMLVI

-63 QASIAEDELRFF
+63 SASRVEDELRFF
-75 CEPDMP
+75 CEPGTS
-81 IEIFAG
+81 IETFAG

-115 MTKGIVIVDLETML
+115 LTQGIVIVDLETML

-146 VGETF
+146 AGETF
-151 DVAAFRERLT
+151 DVAAFRDRLA
-161 GAGYVAS
+161 GAGYVSS

-175 EFAVRGSIV
+175 EFAVRGSII
-184 DLYPMGSPTPYRLD
+184 DLYPMGSDSPYRLD
-198 LFDDEVESIRQFDP
+198 MFDDEVESIRKFDP

-217 GEKVQAL
+217 GDKVPAL

-238 INDFKRR
+238 IQNFKRR

-270 GIEYYLPLFFDRTAT
+270 GIEYYLPLFFDKTAT

-291 PNTIIAAEREVD
+291 ANTIIALEREID
-303 ALAKQAFSEIEDR
+303 SMTTQAFVEIETR
-316 YEQRGHDAERPI
+316 YEQRGHDVDRPI
-328 LLPREVFMPVP
+328 LLPREVFMPVA
-339 EFMQRLTSFRR
+339 ELMQRLTSYRR

-358 DPLSQTTPYQNFG
+358 DPLTQTLPYQNFA
-371 TRAPPSLRV
+371 TRVPPSLRV

-393 YLAEFPGR
+393 FVGAFSGR
-401 VLLVAESAGR
+401 VLLAAESAGR
-411 RELLIDL
+411 REMLIDL
-418 LNKSHLRPQLVESWS
+418 LSKSHLKPQLVESWS
-433 AFQAGDQRLAIT
+433 AFKASSDRVAIT
-445 VAPISTGLQIDA
+445 VSPISTGLQLDD
-457 PPSRGTGAAARA
+457 PP
-469 AQALPIALIA
+469 LALIA

-490 ERRRKR
+490 ERRRR
-496 AERDPEKIIR
+496 RPERDPEKIIR
-506 DLTDLRPGS
+506 DLTDLHAGS

-527 VGLTTLE
+527 VGLATLD

-564 RYTGAPAEHAP
+564 RYTGAPADQAP
-575 LHKLGSDAWEKAR
+575 LHKLGGDAWEKAR

-610 ARQGEQLVAAEDDL
+610 AREGEQLVAPEDDL

-637 DQAQAIRAVID
+637 DQAAAIRSVVE
-648 DLASTRPMD
+648 DLGSGRPMD

-681 AGKQVAVLVPTT
+681 AGKQVVVLVPTT

-700 QTFVDRFADWPV
+700 QTFADRFADWPV
-712 RVESLSRFRTAKEVN
+712 RVESLSRFRTTKEVN
-727 QVLASLESGQTD
+727 QVMDSLESGQTD
-739 IVVGTHRLLQSG
+739 IVVGTHRLLQTG
-751 VKFARLGLLIIDEEH
+751 VKFARLGLIVIDEEH

-792 IPRTLNMALGGLR
+792 IPRTLNMAMGGLR

-814 VSRLSIKTFVTQWDA
+814 VSRLSIKTFVSQWDT

-837 RELRRGGQIYFLH
+837 REIRRGGQIYFLH
-850 NSVDTIEKTART
+850 NAVDTIEKTART

-872 AIGHGQMRER
+872 AVGHGQMRER

-889 DFYHQRTNLLV
+889 DFYHQRSNLLV

-1025 PQLDEPMHQGPEVD
+1025 PQLDQPMHQGPEVD
-1039 LHVPA
+1039 LHAPS
-1044 LLPDAYL
+1044 LLPDEYL

-1063 IAAAKTNEEL
+1063 IAAAKTSEEL

-1087 PQPAK
+1087 PPPAK

-1119 SVTFESDTKV
+1119 SVTFEGDTKV
-1129 EPGTLIRYVQRNSRT
+1129 EPGTLIRFVQRNSRT
-1144 HRLEGGNKLR
+1144 HRLDGGNKLK
-1154 FTMNLEQEDLRFTA
+1154 FTMNLEQEELRFTQ
-1168 VEQLLAELGR
+1168 VELLLAELSKA
-1178 TTPTASEL
+1178 TPTAAEL
-1186 AAEKAREKVIAAAA
+1186 AAEKAREKTIAAAA
-1200 AKTNPPKTAKPAPP
+1200 TKANPPPKAPPP
-1214 KPTVSYKAGSG
+1214 KPTVSYKPSSS
-1225 KRLKR
+1225 KPQKFRR